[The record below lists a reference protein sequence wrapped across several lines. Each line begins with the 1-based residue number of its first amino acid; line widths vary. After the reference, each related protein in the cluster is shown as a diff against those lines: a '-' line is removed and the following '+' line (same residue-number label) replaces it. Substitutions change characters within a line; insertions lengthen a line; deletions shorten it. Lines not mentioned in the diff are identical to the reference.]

1 MPDQIII
8 VFRGMCTECDQQVGL
23 QHTNDC
29 VLDGKVTKAQSTE
42 KGTTPEVAQES
53 HERLMKV
60 SMSARLR
67 AMAGALEVMTGADE
81 QTVKLI
87 FDLKG
92 AARHLDQLDELLDAI
107 EDWERTTPGAQ
118 RSSILELAATI
129 REEKSKGSDPEPKI
143 A

>member
-8 VFRGMCTECDQQVGL
+8 VFRDMCTECDEQVGL
-23 QHTNDC
+23 PHTSDC
-29 VLDGKVTKAQSTE
+29 THEGKVTKAQSTE
-42 KGTTPEVAQES
+42 KGTTPEGAHES
-53 HERLMKV
+53 HERLMRIN
-60 SMSARLR
+60 MATRLR
-67 AMAGALEVMTGADE
+67 AMAGALEVMTAADE

-129 REEKSKGSDPEPKI
+129 RDEKSKGSDPEPKI